1 MLNFFLSPLATLA
14 HCWLRIFKAPGS
26 TIFTVVTVGVI
37 LSLPAAFFLFSANL
51 KQITDELEEAAEI
64 TLFLSNDAS
73 PSEVET
79 LFQQIVAL
87 PQIDAA
93 EIISED
99 EALENFKTLT
109 GLYSIIEFIPENPLP
124 KAIAAKPAGDFSK
137 VESIQQLNQQFLAM
151 PLVDAVDIDLL
162 WVQRLFAIVKLL
174 RIVFY
179 SIAGLLLAIATLLIC
194 NTTRIA
200 IASRADEI
208 FILQLIGGTSRF
220 VRRPFIYTAVM
231 QSMMGTA
238 LACGIVETLRH
249 FIAQP
254 IQAIATLYNSDF
266 ELIGLS
272 PQFIGICVLSV
283 AFLTWASA
291 RVVISFYLRQS
302 RE

>member
-1 MLNFFLSPLATLA
+1 MLNFFLTPLATFA
-14 HCWLRIFKAPGS
+14 SCWVRIFKAPGS

-37 LSLPAAFFLFSANL
+37 LSLPAAFFFFSANL

-64 TLFLSNDAS
+64 TLFLSKDAS
-73 PSEVET
+73 PGEVEE
-79 LFQQIVAL
+79 LFETIAAL
-87 PQIDAA
+87 PQINTA

-99 EALENFKTLT
+99 EALENFKTLS
-109 GLYSIIEFIPENPLP
+109 GLYSIIEFMPENPLP
-124 KAIAAKPAGDFSK
+124 TAIAAKPAGDFSSA
-137 VESIQQLNQQFLAM
+137 ESIQRLNQQFLSM

-162 WVQRLFAIVKLL
+162 WIQRLLAIVELL

-179 SIAGLLLAIATLLIC
+179 SVSGLLLAIATLLIC

-220 VRRPFIYTAVM
+220 VRRSFIYTAVM
-231 QSMMGTA
+231 QSMIGTV
-238 LACGIVETLRH
+238 LACGIVETLRY
-249 FIAQP
+249 FVAQP
-254 IQAIATLYNSDF
+254 VNAIATLYNSDF

-272 PQFIGICVLSV
+272 AQFIGLCVLSV

-291 RVVISFYLRQS
+291 WITVSFYLRQS